1 MSEFPDIIKELPN
14 ADIPIDGLY
23 SYLFQ
28 GENKQ
33 IVFMKFE
40 KDAFVPEHKH
50 EAQWGIVLEGET
62 ILEFEDKKLLL
73 KKSDEYY
80 IPKGK
85 LHSARIKAGYKDI
98 TLFNQNDRY
107 KKKK

>member
-14 ADIPIDGLY
+14 ADIPIDGLG

-33 IVFMKFE
+33 IVFMEFE

-62 ILEFEDKKLLL
+62 ILEFEDKKLVL
-73 KKSDEYY
+73 KKGDTYY

-85 LHSARIKAGYKDI
+85 FHSAKIKAGYKDI
-98 TLFNQNDRY
+98 TLFDQKDRY
-107 KKKK
+107 KKKN